1 MSEKP
6 YEIVILGS
14 VSPQGPEGASNSLLH
29 SVLNHM
35 ADVQI
40 QMLEAIS
47 KKFGHSVEEL
57 VECIRDTSEIMNR
70 LTKSPTVSDFVEVKY
85 ELKTKTGKKVLI
97 KKS

>member
-14 VSPQGPEGASNSLLH
+14 VGPTAAHEAATSLLH

-35 ADVQI
+35 AEVQI

-47 KKFGHSVEEL
+47 KKFGHSMEEL
-57 VECIRDTSEIMNR
+57 VECIRDTPDLMNQLNR
-70 LTKSPTVSDFVEVKY
+70 SPGVKDFVEVKY
-85 ELKTKTGKKVLI
+85 ELKTKSGKKVLI

>member
-14 VSPQGPEGASNSLLH
+14 VSPTAAEGAITSLLH

-35 ADVQI
+35 AEVQI
-40 QMLEAIS
+40 QMLEAVS
-47 KKFGHSVEEL
+47 KKFGHSIEEL
-57 VECIRDTSEIMNR
+57 VECIRDTPDLMGQLN
-70 LTKSPTVSDFVEVKY
+70 KSAGVKEFVEVKY
-85 ELKTKTGKKVLI
+85 ELKTKSGKKVLI